1 MLPRRMTI
9 DAARFSGLSACY
21 YSISI
26 GLHEVRVFRANSC
39 GAVLLQTSSMLGE
52 LCKSVERAVS
62 M

>member
-26 GLHEVRVFRANSC
+26 GVHEVRAFEQISC
-39 GAVLLQTSSMLGE
+39 GAVLRKTSHMLAGI
-52 LCKSVERAVS
+52 VQIGRTRD
-62 M
+62 